1 MYHQAYEAFNRLAR
15 RFHDAVGAE
24 GPVKDN
30 EAEELVA
37 EYINVMIEHLSDET
51 LSQVLDEF
59 RVEKERIQNTVSS
72 VKTWL
77 EEEADARK
85 QREFQ
90 HFINELHSK
99 IACTV

>member
-1 MYHQAYEAFNRLAR
+1 MSHQAYEAFNRLAR
-15 RFHDAVGAE
+15 RFHDAVGTE
-24 GPVKDN
+24 GPAKDN

-59 RVEKERIQNTVSS
+59 RAEKKRIQNTVYS

-77 EEEADARK
+77 EEEADVKK

>member
-1 MYHQAYEAFNRLAR
+1 MSHQAYEAFNRLAR
-15 RFHDAVGAE
+15 RFHDGVGKE
-24 GPVKDN
+24 GPLKDS

-51 LSQVLDEF
+51 LSQVIDEF
-59 RVEKERIQNTVSS
+59 RAEKKRIKNAVSY
-72 VKTWL
+72 VKAWL
-77 EEEADARK
+77 EAEADVKK
-85 QREFQ
+85 QKEFQ

>member
-1 MYHQAYEAFNRLAR
+1 MSHQAYEAFNRLAR
-15 RFHDAVGAE
+15 RFHDAVGTE

-59 RVEKERIQNTVSS
+59 RVEKRRIQSAVSS

-77 EEEADARK
+77 EAEADARK
-85 QREFQ
+85 QREFK

-99 IACTV
+99 IACKV